1 MNNRQRS
8 PRVGHV
14 VEKALE
20 ASDWMM
26 SCNDVVDD
34 VMIQNM
40 ITEIISQSSV
50 HYTTPPQCLTTRVW
64 RGTEGSGHV
73 DQSGLFD
80 MVVRLGVQFVGWDAS
95 CRYQD
100 ERV

>member
-1 MNNRQRS
+1 M
-8 PRVGHV
+8 
-14 VEKALE
+14 
-20 ASDWMM
+20 
-26 SCNDVVDD
+26 
-34 VMIQNM
+34 
-40 ITEIISQSSV
+40 IISSLYHS
-50 HYTTPPQCLTTRVW
+50 PQCLTTRMW

-80 MVVRLGVQFVGWDAS
+80 MVGWLRLRLVGWDAS